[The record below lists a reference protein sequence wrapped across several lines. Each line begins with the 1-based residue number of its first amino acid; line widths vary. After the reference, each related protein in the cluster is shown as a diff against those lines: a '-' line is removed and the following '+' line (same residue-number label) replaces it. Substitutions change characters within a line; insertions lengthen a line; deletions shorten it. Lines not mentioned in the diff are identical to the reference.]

1 MKFDAHE
8 PPRRFS
14 PHPDLVLVDTGDLYL
29 DEDEQVTIRLGPD
42 RGNDV
47 VRKSWGFY
55 LTNSLNGTLRSQAI
69 RTALARNPA
78 SERLYVLLVD
88 EQKLDDFNAY
98 LVEFGMELVRWLDQ
112 WTEPTA
118 R

>member
-14 PHPDLVLVDTGDLYL
+14 PHPGISLLDMGDLYL
-29 DEDEQVTIRLGPD
+29 AEDEQVTIRLDPD

-55 LTNSLNGTLRSQAI
+55 LTNSLNGTLRSQAL
-69 RTALARNPA
+69 RTALVRNPA
-78 SERLYVLLVD
+78 SERFYVLLVD
-88 EQKLDDFNAY
+88 EHRLEDFNAY
-98 LVEFGMELVRWLDQ
+98 LARFDMELVRWLDQ
-112 WTEPTA
+112 WTEPTGP
-118 R
+118 